1 MYGKGMV
8 KKTKKESIQG
18 AREYQEAQT
27 DENIAAEEKIVE
39 TLMQKL
45 QESEASCL
53 LKEKEAAENYD
64 RYVRAVA
71 ELENYK
77 KRAVRDRA
85 DSLKYGQENL
95 IRDILPLVDSLDRAM
110 DHACNSNDFEAFKAG
125 LQLIRN
131 QLGSCL
137 GKQGVEPIEAIG
149 RDFDPNVHEAVLQVE
164 SPDHGHNRVV
174 EEFEKGYLLNGRL
187 LRPSKVSVCRLRESG
202 ASCSSSGASCSSK
215 QDAKPSTAS

>member
-1 MYGKGMV
+1 MV
-8 KKTKKESIQG
+8 KKTKKETDQG
-18 AREYQEAQT
+18 TQEYHETQPEGKPAGDDNNT
-27 DENIAAEEKIVE
+27 IE
-39 TLMQKL
+39 TLRQQL
-45 QESEASCL
+45 R
-53 LKEKEAAENYD
+53 EKDNEAAENYD

-95 IRDILPLVDSLDRAM
+95 IRDILPLVDNLDRAM
-110 DHACNSNDFEAFKAG
+110 DHACNSNDFEAFKTG
-125 LQLIRN
+125 LQLIQN
-131 QLGSCL
+131 QLSSCL

-164 SPDHGHNRVV
+164 SPEHAHNQVV

-187 LRPSKVSVCRLRESG
+187 LRPSKVSVCRLPE
-202 ASCSSSGASCSSK
+202 K
-215 QDAKPSTAS
+215 QDAQ